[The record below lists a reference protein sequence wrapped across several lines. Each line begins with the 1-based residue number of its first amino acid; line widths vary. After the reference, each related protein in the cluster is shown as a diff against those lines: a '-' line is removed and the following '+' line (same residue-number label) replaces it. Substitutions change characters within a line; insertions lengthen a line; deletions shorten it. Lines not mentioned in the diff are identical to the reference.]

1 MAQSEFSVQ
10 IRNSRTNI
18 LNILKTR
25 GFGTEKYAG
34 ASNAEVHAMF
44 QHNQLD
50 MLIENPKTGRKVYVK
65 YHLDKMLRPNNI
77 YDFTSDIFED
87 EKILALEDDLIVIAR
102 ADANDTLQ
110 KMLKMLWNERKYF
123 VTVFSLESLQFNPLE
138 HVLVPPH
145 RVMENEETLKIRKKY
160 NIMDNSQ
167 LPDISRFSPIAAA
180 IGMRPGQMCEI
191 MRPSKTAI
199 TAPFY
204 RICSA

>member
-10 IRNSRTNI
+10 IRNSRTNF
-18 LNILKTR
+18 LNILKSR
-25 GFGTEKYAG
+25 GFNTEKYDG

-50 MLIENPKTGRKVYVK
+50 MLIDNPNTKKKVYVK

-87 EKILALEDDLIVIAR
+87 DKLLLLEDDLIVISR
-102 ADANDTLQ
+102 TNANDTLQ
-110 KMLKMLWNERKYF
+110 KTLRLIWNERKYF
-123 VTVFSLESLQFNPLE
+123 ITVLGIESLQYNPLE

-145 RVMENEETLKIRKKY
+145 RVMSDEEASKIRKKY
-160 NIMDNSQ
+160 NIMNDLQ
-167 LPDISRFSPIAAA
+167 IPDISRFSPIASL
-180 IGMRPGQMCEI
+180 IGLRPGQMCEI
-191 MRPSKTAI
+191 IRPSKTAV

-204 RICSA
+204 RICSV

>member
-50 MLIENPKTGRKVYVK
+50 MLIDNPKTGRKVYVK

>member
-50 MLIENPKTGRKVYVK
+50 MLIDNPKTGRKVYVK

-145 RVMENEETLKIRKKY
+145 RVMEDEETLKIRKKY